1 MLKSPLTSVLNPYF
15 LTVLLSVAFNN
26 LPCPFLRF
34 NTDKDR
40 FVCSVCNFHGRK
52 RSTVLAHVKVA
63 HRRELNA
70 AVSNNTKLEEIPD
83 CGKGMC
89 KKLYGENEGRKF
101 WCIKCAEDWKLYQLG
116 WDFVKNEILS
126 ILSDFL

>member
-1 MLKSPLTSVLNPYF
+1 MPN
-15 LTVLLSVAFNN
+15 
-26 LPCPFLRF
+26 FLRF

-70 AVSNNTKLEEIPD
+70 AVTNNTKLEEIPD

-116 WDFVKNEILS
+116 WDFVNKNLS

>member
-1 MLKSPLTSVLNPYF
+1 MLSIPFN
-15 LTVLLSVAFNN
+15 NN
-26 LPCPFLRF
+26 LPHTFLRF

-70 AVSNNTKLEEIPD
+70 AVSNNTKLEETPD

-89 KKLYGENEGRKF
+89 KKLCTYSSHVFTNPEFSIYNSF
-101 WCIKCAEDWKLYQLG
+101 WEKKQDCLFYKK
-116 WDFVKNEILS
+116 VS
-126 ILSDFL
+126 IL

>member
-1 MLKSPLTSVLNPYF
+1 M
-15 LTVLLSVAFNN
+15 SVAFNE

-70 AVSNNTKLEEIPD
+70 AVSNNTKLEETPD

-89 KKLYGENEGRKF
+89 KKLCTYSSHVFTNPEF
-101 WCIKCAEDWKLYQLG
+101 YIFHTA
-116 WDFVKNEILS
+116 
-126 ILSDFL
+126 